1 MMLIVSLIFSIFREH
16 IESVRPLLT
25 NTDREKE
32 FYTSPVVSMWE
43 GLTLQSIDEFVMHK
57 KELYMEKRME
67 FDN

>member
-1 MMLIVSLIFSIFREH
+1 MMLTASSVIFIFREH

-32 FYTSPVVSMWE
+32 FYTSPVIAMWE

-57 KELYMEKRME
+57 KELYMEKRMD